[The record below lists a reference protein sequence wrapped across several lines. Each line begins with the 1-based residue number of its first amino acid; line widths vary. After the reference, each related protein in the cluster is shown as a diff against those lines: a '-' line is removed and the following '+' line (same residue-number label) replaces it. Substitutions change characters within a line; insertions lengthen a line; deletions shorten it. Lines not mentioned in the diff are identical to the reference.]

1 MSFHRLKFDKP
12 EFQKDFFDKK
22 KTDCRLRAFVREAID
37 NFPDHEWLMTSARR
51 YPKHIGSGHNHGIL
65 SAFDF
70 RSKSWSPKQLSDF
83 YNWCYRWW
91 LSKPDMIDVIIEDG
105 RFDKRY
111 KDYSTP
117 CIHVEIDKPY
127 WK

>member
-1 MSFHRLKFDKP
+1 MAFHKLKFDKP
-12 EFQKDFFDKK
+12 EFQKQFFDKK
-22 KTDCRLRAFVREAID
+22 LTDCRLRAFIREAID
-37 NFPDHEWLMTSARR
+37 NFPDHDWLITSARR
-51 YPKHIGSGHNHGIL
+51 EPEHIGSGHNYKIL

-70 RSKSWSPKQLSDF
+70 RSKTWSIGQLTVFWD
-83 YNWCYRWW
+83 WCYRWW
-91 LSKPDMIDVIIEDG
+91 LSKPDIIDIIIEDG

-111 KDYSTP
+111 KGYDTP